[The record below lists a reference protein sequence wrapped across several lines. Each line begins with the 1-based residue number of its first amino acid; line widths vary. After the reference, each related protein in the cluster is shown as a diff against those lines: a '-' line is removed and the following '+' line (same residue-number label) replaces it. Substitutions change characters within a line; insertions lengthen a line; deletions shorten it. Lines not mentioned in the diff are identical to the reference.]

1 MAHPMQSDSGLILW
15 FVAEKNS
22 ITSKLDVCA
31 DVMVTNID
39 YNDVGSISL
48 LSHSEFVEL
57 CRLSTEARSLG
68 ALTVLIY
75 TNYVIT

>member
-31 DVMVTNID
+31 HVMVT
-39 YNDVGSISL
+39 NDVGSISL